1 MPCVAASPAPPTSE
15 RLCRRRPFIVTIGR
29 GRRQGCAAP
38 PILTRPAFRC
48 APLQPRQN
56 RHLHAPLRGRF
67 AVPDPDPARPSGR
80 PRLQTNRRRF
90 TCTFK
95 PHAPRH
101 GSRIW
106 QQSKRRS
113 QHTGCLPLH
122 PGPRAS
128 GLASSSRS
136 GKSEQRRGG
145 AAAPLSSCLT
155 LLSAGTQTRPVIRPR
170 RLPDQSSRTSA
181 QRAPVRPPLP
191 KEARARSRMPPE
203 AGACRHLARPRDYR
217 SYAELRGRVSLRRSA
232 IHCRKRRQM
241 SDNRDPGR
249 CRIASSRLDLS
260 FGNFSRP
267 YTVAI
272 SQRRRDYADAQRLSI
287 GRFFSRDHGSA
298 PIKREHTQ
306 LSVASMLTQGRS
318 NTGPIS
324 RFVWKLC

>member
-1 MPCVAASPAPPTSE
+1 MAGSPAPQTSE

-38 PILTRPAFRC
+38 PISTRPAFRC

-67 AVPDPDPARPSGR
+67 AVPDPDSAQPSGR

-95 PHAPRH
+95 PHAPRR

-106 QQSKRRS
+106 KQSKRRS

-136 GKSEQRRGG
+136 GKSDQRRGG

-155 LLSAGTQTRPVIRPR
+155 PLSAG
-170 RLPDQSSRTSA
+170 A
-181 QRAPVRPPLP
+181 QI
-191 KEARARSRMPPE
+191 ARSFDDDDYAINHLAPARSALRGSRLSRKKRAHDCGCRLKLALAGIPLGREITDRMP
-203 AGACRHLARPRDYR
+203 
-217 SYAELRGRVSLRRSA
+217 
-232 IHCRKRRQM
+232 
-241 SDNRDPGR
+241 
-249 CRIASSRLDLS
+249 S
-260 FGNFSRP
+260 FVVVF
-267 YTVAI
+267 
-272 SQRRRDYADAQRLSI
+272 
-287 GRFFSRDHGSA
+287 H
-298 PIKREHTQ
+298 
-306 LSVASMLTQGRS
+306 
-318 NTGPIS
+318 
-324 RFVWKLC
+324 